1 MTLPSATS
9 SSDVTAVPKVVVLGT
24 GGTIAGNAASATDAT
39 GYRAAERGIEELVAA
54 LPALRGLGIET
65 QQVAQIDS
73 KNMSI
78 AIWQRLAIALA
89 TQLARREVSGIV
101 VTHGTDTLEET
112 AYLLQR
118 VLAPAD
124 KPVVLTAAMR
134 PATSLQAD
142 GPQNLL
148 DAITVAASA
157 GANGVLA
164 VVAGRIW
171 SGLEL
176 RKVHMLQL
184 DAFDAGDAGPI
195 GAVEDGRI
203 RLWRPMPA
211 SEPLGLARI
220 ERAAADWP
228 RVEIVASHAGSD
240 GAIVDA
246 LLACPQP
253 RPLAGLVVAGT
264 GNATLHAEL
273 EAALWR
279 AQAAGV
285 RVWRCSRTGAGPV
298 IVHDERIP
306 AVSLTPWQAR
316 VALQLELLEPER

>member
-1 MTLPSATS
+1 M
-9 SSDVTAVPKVVVLGT
+9 VVLGT

-39 GYRAAERGIEELVAA
+39 GYRAAERGIEELIAA
-54 LPALRGLGIET
+54 LPALEGLRIET
-65 QQVAQIDS
+65 EQVAQIDS

-78 AIWQRLAIALA
+78 AIWQRLARVLA
-89 TQLARREVSGIV
+89 MHLARPEVGGIV
-101 VTHGTDTLEET
+101 VTHGSDTLEET

-118 VLAPAD
+118 VLAPS

-148 DAITVAASA
+148 DAIIVAATA
-157 GANGVLA
+157 GTSGVLA

-176 RKVHMLQL
+176 RKVHVLQL

-211 SEPLGLARI
+211 GAPLGLARI
-220 ERAAADWP
+220 ERESSGWP
-228 RVEIVASHAGSD
+228 RVEIIASHAGSD

-246 LLACPQP
+246 VLAKPQP
-253 RPLAGLVVAGT
+253 TPLAGLVVAGT

-316 VALQLELLEPER
+316 VALQLELLEGET